1 MKLTTTLLGMLCL
14 EGAHAFS
21 PTKTAFSRSP
31 SYCRATLDG
40 KTIDG
45 ELVPLNN
52 MMLIKKVDA
61 IEKTEGGLVLTGKAK
76 VQKTEGTIVAAG
88 PGRANSDSGL
98 MIEMPVEVGESVVYG
113 AFDGTEINYNDKTHI
128 LIRDDDV
135 LIKWKGELS
144 LETAGVVKDNVLV
157 HVDIK
162 DEETSSGLLI
172 AKTSIGGSK
181 PTIGTVMKVGPGRN
195 ANNGVL
201 MEMDVAE
208 GDMIKFQDF
217 AGNTVDI
224 KGEEYRVVRMNDIL
238 AKF

>member
-1 MKLTTTLLGMLCL
+1 MKVNAVLLGLLSL
-14 EGAHAFS
+14 EGSYAFS
-21 PTKTAFSRSP
+21 SSKTAFSRSL
-31 SYCRATLDG
+31 SHCRATLDG
-40 KTIDG
+40 KAIDG
-45 ELVPLNN
+45 ELTPLNN

-61 IEKTEGGLVLTGKAK
+61 IEQTAGGLVLTGKAK
-76 VQKTEGTIVAAG
+76 VQKAEGTIVAAG

-113 AFDGTEINYNDKTHI
+113 KFDGTEIDYNGKKHI

-135 LIKWKGELS
+135 LVKWKGDLS
-144 LETAGVVKDNVLV
+144 LDTVGVVKDNVLV
-157 HVDIK
+157 HVDIN

-224 KGEEYRVVRMNDIL
+224 EGEEYRVVRMNDIL